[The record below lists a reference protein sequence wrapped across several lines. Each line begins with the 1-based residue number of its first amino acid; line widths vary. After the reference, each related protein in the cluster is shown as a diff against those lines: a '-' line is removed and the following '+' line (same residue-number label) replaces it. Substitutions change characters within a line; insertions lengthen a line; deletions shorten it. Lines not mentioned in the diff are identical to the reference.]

1 MEYRIFRLICFL
13 LRSLLVYRCSS
24 FRWGNYLEC
33 FSIALI
39 ASVVL
44 QKITSCDYKIKVVL
58 YEPYLARAFCSP
70 GMCILQNYFIT
81 TISNYPMSITCTS
94 QSPAHLIYV
103 DRKFLL
109 WSLPFYRESTELT
122 ELKFIH
128 AVDEVWTKNLKR

>member
-1 MEYRIFRLICFL
+1 MIDGHVYQMEYRIFRLICFL
-13 LRSLLVYRCSS
+13 LRSLLVYRCGS

-44 QKITSCDYKIKVVL
+44 QKITSCDYKMEVVL
-58 YEPYLARAFCSP
+58 YKPYPARAFCSL
-70 GMCILQNYFIT
+70 GITLQLQLWMCILQNYFIT
-81 TISNYPMSITCTS
+81 NISNYPMSITCTS

-109 WSLPFYRESTELT
+109 
-122 ELKFIH
+122 
-128 AVDEVWTKNLKR
+128 